1 VRGVTYRPVAGPG
14 YVATG
19 EASWY
24 GMDFHGRRTA
34 NGEIFGAYYLT
45 MASPVLPI
53 PSYARVTNLENGRS
67 VMVRV
72 NDRGPYMSGRIADLS
87 FETAQ
92 VLGFANAGSAQVQ
105 VAYVGPAPLNGDDNR
120 MLMASLDTTTPMEQ
134 GNTRIAVA
142 DVQPQRARLS
152 APHDRNPFSGGLI
165 GKLINSLS
173 YAADP
178 GETNVNAAVEAATAM
193 ASRASG
199 LDDWK
204 NSVDD
209 DARKIKLE
217 LGVFNDQIAAISI
230 SEQFAMLGAVDEETV
245 QVGNHSA
252 TRLTL
257 THLKPGVA
265 RADVVSLARQLG
277 LTDLV
282 LY

>member
-1 VRGVTYRPVAGPG
+1 
-14 YVATG
+14 
-19 EASWY
+19 
-24 GMDFHGRRTA
+24 
-34 NGEIFGAYYLT
+34 
-45 MASPVLPI
+45 
-53 PSYARVTNLENGRS
+53 
-67 VMVRV
+67 
-72 NDRGPYMSGRIADLS
+72 
-87 FETAQ
+87 
-92 VLGFANAGSAQVQ
+92 
-105 VAYVGPAPLNGDDNR
+105 
-120 MLMASLDTTTPMEQ
+120 
-134 GNTRIAVA
+134 
-142 DVQPQRARLS
+142 VQPQRARLS

-209 DARKIKLE
+209 DARKIRLD
-217 LGVFNDQIAAISI
+217 LGTFGDPGQEAAIAT
-230 SEQFAMLGAVDEETV
+230 QFAMLGAVDEDAVET
-245 QVGNHSA
+245 GGKPA

-265 RADVVSLARQLG
+265 RADVLQLAQKLG
-277 LTDLV
+277 LTGIV